1 MKDKN
6 KKPVVLVIAGHD
18 PSGGAGIQADIE
30 SIADTGCHAATI
42 ITSLTAQDTNTI
54 TGVSPQD
61 SLFFKEQIKLILN
74 DMDVLACKIGMIGSD
89 NLVEIIHAELSKRTI
104 PIVLDPIINSETGIN
119 LSSETTYKKIINLL
133 LPLVTIITPN
143 TVEARTLTGC
153 NDLQL
158 AAEKLQNYGT
168 KNVLITGPHDKT
180 TEVINRFYQKD
191 SPTICYKWERLSGTY
206 HGSGCTLS
214 SRIAANLANG
224 NKMEKAV
231 EDAQNYTWQTL
242 INGMKLGKGQT
253 LPNRFFKNNK

>member
-1 MKDKN
+1 M
-6 KKPVVLVIAGHD
+6 
-18 PSGGAGIQADIE
+18 
-30 SIADTGCHAATI
+30 
-42 ITSLTAQDTNTI
+42 
-54 TGVSPQD
+54 
-61 SLFFKEQIKLILN
+61 
-74 DMDVLACKIGMIGSD
+74 
-89 NLVEIIHAELSKRTI
+89 
-104 PIVLDPIINSETGIN
+104 
-119 LSSETTYKKIINLL
+119 

-158 AAEKLQNYGT
+158 AAKKLQNYGT
-168 KNVLITGPHDKT
+168 KNVLITGTHDKT